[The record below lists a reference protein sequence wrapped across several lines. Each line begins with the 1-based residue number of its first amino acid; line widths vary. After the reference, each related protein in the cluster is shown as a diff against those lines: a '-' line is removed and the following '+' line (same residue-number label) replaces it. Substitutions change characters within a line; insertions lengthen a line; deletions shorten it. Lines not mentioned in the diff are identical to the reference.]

1 MTETIIVFT
10 ALYVFSMSLNGLL
23 MTMREFYQP
32 GHSGLQPLNRSRHG
46 ERRTRG
52 VGHALVPGYSGA

>member
-1 MTETIIVFT
+1 MGETIILFT
-10 ALYVFSMSLNGLL
+10 AFYVFSMLLNRLL
-23 MTMREFYQP
+23 MTMRDFYQP
-32 GHSGLQPLNRSRHG
+32 GHCGLQPLNRSVHG